1 MVQACHAARSVTKA
15 TTPATTW
22 PGTVICVDYW
32 TDDRL
37 LMLLTDAADAV
48 VDALAG
54 HTDWSLV
61 DSGRGQY
68 VADLVADAAALG
80 VLDAAGVG
88 VVSEESGRRRA
99 DQVAT
104 VVVDPLD
111 GSTNASRG
119 VPWYATSLAAVV
131 DGEVRV
137 AVVADL
143 ANHRRYEAVAG
154 HGATRNGQPITP
166 SKVTEPRSA
175 MIGLSGYPPAYLGW
189 RQFRAMGAVALDLC
203 AVADGTLDGYMDCS
217 WDAHGVWDYLGA
229 MLVCSE
235 AGAVVA
241 EAAGR
246 NLVTL
251 DPTDRRTPVAGGTIE
266 LAHALVERR
275 CSFSTPGEAEAA
287 AGSPSDR

>member
-1 MVQACHAARSVTKA
+1 MQACHAAHPVTKA
-15 TTPATTW
+15 TTPVVVGA
-22 PGTVICVDYW
+22 GTVKAVTTW

-37 LMLLTDAADAV
+37 LALLTDAADAV

-54 HTDWSLV
+54 HADWSLV
-61 DSGRGQY
+61 DPDRGQY

-88 VVSEESGRRRA
+88 VVSEESARHRSDHA
-99 DQVAT
+99 VT

-119 VPWYATSLAAVV
+119 VPWFATSLAAVV
-131 DGEVRV
+131 DGELRV

-143 ANHRRYEAVAG
+143 ARPRRYEAVAG
-154 HGATRNGQPITP
+154 HGATRDGHPITP
-166 SKVTEPRSA
+166 STVTQPRSA
-175 MIGLSGYPPAYLGW
+175 MVGLSGYPPAYLGW

-217 WDAHGVWDYLGA
+217 WDAHGAWDYLGA

-251 DPTDRRTPVAGGTIE
+251 DPADRRTPVAGGTAE
-266 LAHALVERR
+266 LADALLQRR
-275 CSFSTPGEAEAA
+275 QSFTTPGAA
-287 AGSPSDR
+287 DAGTGTPSNP

>member
-1 MVQACHAARSVTKA
+1 MG
-15 TTPATTW
+15 TW
-22 PGTVICVDYW
+22 S
-32 TDDRL
+32 DDRL
-37 LMLLTDAADAV
+37 LALLGETADAV
-48 VDALAG
+48 VDALTG
-54 HTDWSLV
+54 HSDWSLV
-61 DSGRGQY
+61 DPERGQY
-68 VADLVADAAALG
+68 VADVVADAAALG

-88 VVSEESGRRRA
+88 VVSEESGRRRS
-99 DQVAT
+99 DQVVT

-131 DGEVRV
+131 DGELRV

-143 ANHRRYEAVAG
+143 ARSRRYEAVLG
-154 HGATRNGQPITP
+154 HGATRDGQPISP
-166 SKVTEPRSA
+166 STVTEPRSA
-175 MIGLSGYPPAYLGW
+175 MVGLSGYPPAYLGW

-241 EAAGR
+241 EASGR
-246 NLVTL
+246 QLVTL
-251 DPTDRRTPVAGGTIE
+251 DPAHRRTPVAGATAA
-266 LAHALVERR
+266 LAGALLERR
-275 CSFSTPGEAEAA
+275 RSFTTPGAA
-287 AGSPSDR
+287 DAATGAPADR